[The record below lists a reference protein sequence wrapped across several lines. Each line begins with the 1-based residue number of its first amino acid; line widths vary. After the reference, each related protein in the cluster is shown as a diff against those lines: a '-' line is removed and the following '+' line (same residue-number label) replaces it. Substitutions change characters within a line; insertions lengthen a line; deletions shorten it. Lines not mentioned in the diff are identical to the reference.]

1 MRAILLLLFLILD
14 VSCLELYGIDV
25 SSNQK
30 NINWKAV
37 AKTKR
42 FAIIRAGYGYGTLD
56 NYWETNYKGAKAARI
71 KVGAYWDSYADSVEA
86 AKKEANS
93 MLKAVQGKQ
102 LEWPVYYHI
111 EYQPIFDKNLQN
123 EIASTFCN
131 ILESHRYFCGILSSA
146 YLLTHKFKIYT
157 SKRYTTWASHYGDS
171 KPSFPSDYYIWRK
184 GYGKADGVKGG
195 CYIDIG
201 GRDFEPIIKRGK
213 HNGFK

>member
-1 MRAILLLLFLILD
+1 MRAILLFLFLILD
-14 VSCLELYGIDV
+14 ISCQLDGIDV
-25 SSNQK
+25 SANQK
-30 NINWKAV
+30 DIDWKAV
-37 AKTKR
+37 AKSKK
-42 FAIIRAGYGYGTLD
+42 FAIIRAGYGQRTLD
-56 NYWETNYKGAKAARI
+56 DYWEKNYKGAKAAGV
-71 KVGAYWDSYADSVEA
+71 KVGAYWFSLADSVDA
-86 AKKEANS
+86 AKQEAKGF
-93 MLKAVQGKQ
+93 LKALQGKQ

-111 EYQPIFDKNLQN
+111 KYQTIFDKNLQDD
-123 EIASTFCN
+123 IAATFCN
-131 ILESHRYFCGILSSA
+131 ILESHKYYCGIFSSA
-146 YLLTHKFKIYT
+146 YHLTHKFKIYT

>member
-30 NINWKAV
+30 NINWKEV

-56 NYWETNYKGAKAARI
+56 NYWDTNYKGAKAARI

-123 EIASTFCN
+123 EIATTFCR

-146 YLLTHKFKIYT
+146 YLLTHKFSDRIDDT
-157 SKRYTTWASHYGDS
+157 FTTWVSHYGVS
-171 KPSFPSDYYIWRK
+171 KPSYSGAYRIWQK
-184 GYGKADGVKGG
+184 EYGKVDGVNGA
-195 CYIDIG
+195 CNIDVSDT
-201 GRDFEPIIKRGK
+201 DFEPIIKRGR